1 MLQLTK
7 GAVQKAKAVMA
18 TSRSR
23 SLMALQES
31 AENRG

>member
-18 TSRSR
+18 TSRS
-23 SLMALQES
+23 LMALQES